1 MNIAKASIQHKV
13 ATLLASVLICVFGLM
28 YATQLQMALL
38 PDMEMPMAVV
48 ACYYNG
54 ANPSDIEELVTRPLE
69 GAIMSVQ
76 GVDEIS
82 STSSDGVS
90 QIQITYVE
98 GTDLDIAATK
108 LREQFDRV
116 SLPED
121 AMDPVI
127 INMNLSELMPT
138 AMIALMGEDLAR
150 LQTLA
155 DDVVVP
161 ALERINGV
169 AQVTVNGGVE
179 QQIAVELDA
188 TRAAGYGL
196 STSYVSQ
203 FLAGQNLIYP
213 GGSLDNGSKKLTVST
228 DAKFRTVEDVRNM
241 ILSLPTGGAVRLGEV
256 AVVTLE
262 DKDMSAIAK
271 SGKDACVVLQ
281 VSKQSSANEVY
292 VSEKIIERLEELKPD
307 NPNLRYAAPYLASDY
322 INQTVDAAYQNI
334 LQGVLMAAIVVLLFL
349 RRGGATLTIAVSMPI
364 CILTVLLLMHVF
376 GLTLNMMSLGGIAM
390 GVGMIVD
397 NSIVVLENI
406 YRFSAD
412 GHNRES
418 ACVEGTKE
426 VISSVVASTLTT
438 EAVFVPLALTGGMA
452 GQLFKDFCLTIA
464 SLIFASLVISLT
476 LVPLLCWFT
485 LDEEKV
491 RRRREK
497 LAGRKPGPLK
507 RLTEKLNAFYLK
519 ILDFF
524 VRHLFLGMAASFALV
539 VLFGVTLV
547 NTKMVLIPDMD
558 EGQVTLS
565 IRMPIG
571 SQLSETAAIADRVS
585 AVAEGEVPE
594 IEQMFYI
601 ASNESVTMMLDIGS
615 KSRRQRSSNDVAV
628 NLREALADVAGC
640 EITVSASDSQALM
653 GGGGDIAVKISGDD
667 YDTLEFLANDLIS
680 QISALPDAVNVDSS
694 LSDEVPQVKVAVNR
708 EAAARYGLTAAAI
721 GGAVRSELTGS
732 TATRVTIN
740 GRELEVVVRG
750 SGAAS
755 ESLDALKS
763 MGVPTAMGG
772 TVPLGAVADVTIE
785 QAPQTITRSNQ
796 TRQVTI
802 SGDSVSGDTAAMT
815 KAIWEI
821 LDQYTFPQGYA
832 VETDGSYESMIESFT
847 DLLLALAAA
856 LLLVYFVLAVQF
868 ESFLMPVM
876 VMLILPVAFT
886 GSLFGLPVTGRDLSM
901 LSLVSIIML
910 AGTVVNSSI
919 ILVEYIK
926 IRRRMGEDRR
936 TAILHACPLRVR
948 PILMTTLTTILAM
961 VPMALEIG
969 DTNEM
974 MSDMGITMIAGMV
987 ISTVVTLVFT
997 PVYYSVIDSFGSLFR
1012 RKDKGEK
1019 PRKPLFGRRG
1029 GEEALPAAPEA
1040 APAGPAEA
1048 PQTPGPETAL
1058 TEKT

>member
-1 MNIAKASIQHKV
+1 MSIARASIQHKV
-13 ATLLASVLICVFGLM
+13 ATILASILICVFGLM
-28 YATQLQMALL
+28 FMSQLQMALL

-48 ACYYNG
+48 ACYYTG
-54 ANPSDIEELVTRPLE
+54 ASPSDIEELVTRPLE
-69 GAIMSVQ
+69 GAIMSVP

-127 INMNLSELMPT
+127 INMNLSALMPT
-138 AMIALMGEDLAR
+138 AMIALVGEDLSQ
-150 LQTLA
+150 LQSMAEDL
-155 DDVVVP
+155 VVP

-169 AQVTVNGGVE
+169 AQVTVNGGVS
-179 QQIAVELDA
+179 QQIAVELDP

-196 STSYVSQ
+196 SASYVSQ

-213 GGSLDNGSKKLTVST
+213 GGSLENGSKKLTVST
-228 DAKFRTVEDVRNM
+228 DAKFQTVDDVRNM

-256 AVVTLE
+256 AHVALE
-262 DKDMSAIAK
+262 DKDMDAMAK
-271 SGKDACVVLQ
+271 SGESACVVLQ
-281 VSKQSSANEVY
+281 VSKQSAANEVY
-292 VSEKIIERLEELKPD
+292 VSEQVVKRLESLQAD
-307 NPNLRYAAPYLASDY
+307 NPSLRWSAPYLASDY

-334 LQGVLMAAIVVLLFL
+334 LQGVLLAALVVLLFL

-364 CILTVLLLMHVF
+364 CILTVFVLMRAF
-376 GLTLNMMSLGGIAM
+376 NLTLNMMSLGGIAM

-406 YRFSAD
+406 YRFSAE
-412 GHNRES
+412 GHDRQS
-418 ACVEGTKE
+418 ACIEGTKE
-426 VISSVVASTLTT
+426 VTSSVLASTLTT

-452 GQLFKDFCLTIA
+452 GMMFKDFCLTIA

-476 LVPLLCWFT
+476 LVPLLCYFT

-491 RRRREK
+491 RRRQEK
-497 LAGRKPGPLK
+497 LAGKRPGPLK
-507 RLTEKLNAFYLK
+507 KLTGKISAFYLK
-519 ILDFF
+519 TLDFF
-524 VRHLFLGMAASFALV
+524 VHHLFLGMAASFALV
-539 VLFGVTLV
+539 ILFGVTLV
-547 NTKMVLIPDMD
+547 NTRMVLVPDMD
-558 EGQVTLS
+558 QGMVNLS
-565 IRMPIG
+565 ISMPIG
-571 SQLSETAAIADRVS
+571 SQLNETSVIADRVS
-585 AVAEGEVPE
+585 AITEETVPE
-594 IEQMFYI
+594 IEEMFYI
-601 ASNESVTMMLDIGS
+601 ASNESVTMMMDVGS
-615 KSRRQRSSNDVAV
+615 KSQRQRSSNDIAQA
-628 NLREALADVAGC
+628 LRAALKDVAGC
-640 EITVSASDSQALM
+640 EITVSASDSEAMM
-653 GGGGDIAVKISGDD
+653 GGGGDIAVNIEGDD
-667 YDTLEFLANDLIS
+667 YDTLEFLANDLIT
-680 QISALPDAVNVDSS
+680 QIEALPDAVNVKSS

-708 EAAARYGLTAAAI
+708 EAAAQYGLTAAAI
-721 GGAVRSELTGS
+721 GQAVRSELTGS
-732 TATRVTIN
+732 TATKVTIN
-740 GRELEVVVRG
+740 SRELDVVVRG
-750 SGAAS
+750 GGAAAR
-755 ESLDALKS
+755 SLDALKS
-763 MGVPTAMGG
+763 MGVPSAMGG
-772 TVPLGAVADVTIE
+772 TVPLGSVANVAIE
-785 QAPQTITRSNQ
+785 QAPQTIVRSNQ

-802 SGDSVSGDTAAMT
+802 SGDSVSGDTAALT
-815 KAIWEI
+815 AAIWAI
-821 LDQYTFPQGYA
+821 LNDYTFPQGYS
-832 VETDGSYESMIESFT
+832 VETDGAYETMIESFT
-847 DLLLALAAA
+847 DLLIALAAA

-926 IRRRMGEDRR
+926 IRRARGEDRE

-961 VPMALEIG
+961 VPMAMGIG
-969 DTNEM
+969 ETNEM

-997 PVYYSVIDSFGSLFR
+997 PVYYSVIDNLSHVFR
-1012 RKDKGEK
+1012 RKDKNK
-1019 PRKPLFGRRG
+1019 PRKPLFGRG
-1029 GEEALPAAPEA
+1029 GRQEKLPEA
-1040 APAGPAEA
+1040 APETTAPQPEAVPAET
-1048 PQTPGPETAL
+1048 TP
-1058 TEKT
+1058 

>member
-1 MNIAKASIQHKV
+1 MSIAKASIQHKV
-13 ATLLASVLICVFGLM
+13 ATLLASILICVFGLM
-28 YATQLQMALL
+28 FATQLQMALM
-38 PDMEMPMAVV
+38 PEMEMPMAVV
-48 ACYYNG
+48 ACYYTG
-54 ANPSDIEELVTRPLE
+54 ASPSDIEELVTRPLE
-69 GAIMSVQ
+69 SAIMSVQ

-90 QIQITYVE
+90 QIQITYE
-98 GTDLDIAATK
+98 DGTDLDIAATK

-127 INMNLSELMPT
+127 INMNLSALMPT
-138 AMIALMGEDLAR
+138 AMVALMGEDLAQ

-179 QQIAVELDA
+179 QQIAVELDP

-213 GGSLDNGSKKLTVST
+213 GGSLENGAKKLTVST
-228 DAKFRTVEDVRNM
+228 DAKFQTVDDVANM
-241 ILSLPTGGAVRLGEV
+241 ILSLPTGGAVRLAEV
-256 AVVTLE
+256 AKVTLE
-262 DKDMSAIAK
+262 DKDMDAMAK
-271 SGKDACVVLQ
+271 SGEDACVVLQ
-281 VSKQSSANEVY
+281 VSKQSSANEVS
-292 VSEKIIERLEELKPD
+292 VSEQVIKRLEGLKVD
-307 NPNLRYAAPYLASDY
+307 NPSLRYATPYLASDY

-334 LQGVLMAAIVVLLFL
+334 LQGVLLAAIVVLLFL

-364 CILTVLLLMHVF
+364 CILTVFVLMNAF
-376 GLTLNMMSLGGIAM
+376 DLTLNMMSLGGIAM

-412 GHNRES
+412 GHDRQS
-418 ACVEGTKE
+418 ACIEGTKE
-426 VISSVVASTLTT
+426 VTSSVVASTLTT

-452 GQLFKDFCLTIA
+452 GMMFRDFCLTIA

-476 LVPLLCWFT
+476 LVPLLCYFT

-491 RRRREK
+491 RRRAEK
-497 LAGRKPGPLK
+497 KAGKQSGFLQRFEE
-507 RLTEKLNAFYLK
+507 RISAIYLK
-519 ILDFF
+519 ILNYF
-524 VRHLFLGMAASFALV
+524 VRHLFQGMLVSCALV
-539 VLFGVTLV
+539 VLFGITLM

-558 EGQVTLS
+558 QGTVNLS
-565 IRMPIG
+565 IEMPIG
-571 SQLSETAAIADRVS
+571 SQLNETAAIADRVS
-585 AVAEGEVPE
+585 SIVEAETPE

-601 ASNESVTMMLDIGS
+601 ASNESVTMMMDIGA
-615 KSRRQRSSNDVAV
+615 KSQRTRSSNDIAV
-628 NLREALADVAGC
+628 NLRSALQDIAGC
-640 EITVSASDSQALM
+640 EITVSTSDSEAMM
-653 GGGGDIAVKISGDD
+653 GGGGDIAVVISGDD
-667 YDTLEFLANDLIS
+667 YGTLEFLANDLIS
-680 QISALPDAVNVDSS
+680 QIAALPDAVNVQSS
-694 LSDEVPQVKVAVNR
+694 LSDEVPQVKVRVNR
-708 EAAARYGLTAAAI
+708 ESAAQYGLTAAAI

-732 TATRVTIN
+732 TATRVTLS
-740 GRELEVVVRG
+740 GRELDVVVRG

-755 ESLDALKS
+755 KSLDALKS
-763 MGVPTAMGG
+763 MAVPSAMGG
-772 TVPLGAVADVTIE
+772 TVPLGSVADVSIE

-802 SGDSVSGDTAAMT
+802 SGDSVSGDTAAMAS
-815 KAIWEI
+815 AIWEI
-821 LDQYTFPQGYA
+821 LNNYTFPQGYA
-832 VETDGSYESMIESFT
+832 VETDGSYETMMESFS

-876 VMLILPVAFT
+876 IMLILPVAFT
-886 GSLFGLPVTGRDLSM
+886 GSLFGLPLTGRDLSM

-926 IRRRMGEDRR
+926 IRRARGEDRE

-961 VPMALEIG
+961 VPMAMGIG
-969 DTNEM
+969 ETNEM
-974 MSDMGITMIAGMV
+974 MSDMGITMISGMV
-987 ISTVVTLVFT
+987 ISTIVTLVFT
-997 PVYYSVIDSFGSLFR
+997 PVYYSVIDNLSRIFSRNKGGKKPGQKPGRPKLFR
-1012 RKDKGEK
+1012 RKMET
-1019 PRKPLFGRRG
+1019 
-1029 GEEALPAAPEA
+1029 
-1040 APAGPAEA
+1040 PAEA
-1048 PQTPGPETAL
+1048 PVPAGVEAPS
-1058 TEKT
+1058 TEELPAGV

>member
-1 MNIAKASIQHKV
+1 MSIAKASIQHKV
-13 ATLLASVLICVFGLM
+13 ATLLASILICVFGLM
-28 YATQLQMALL
+28 FATQIQMALM
-38 PDMEMPMAVV
+38 PEMEMPMAVV
-48 ACYYNG
+48 ACYYTG
-54 ANPSDIEELVTRPLE
+54 ASPSDIEELVTRPLE
-69 GAIMSVQ
+69 SAIMSVQ

-90 QIQITYVE
+90 QIQITYE
-98 GTDLDIAATK
+98 DGTDLDIAATK

-127 INMNLSELMPT
+127 INMNLSALMPT
-138 AMIALMGEDLAR
+138 AMVALMGEDLAQ

-179 QQIAVELDA
+179 QQIAVELDP

-213 GGSLDNGSKKLTVST
+213 GGSLENGAKKLTVST
-228 DAKFRTVEDVRNM
+228 DAKFQTVDDVANM
-241 ILSLPTGGAVRLGEV
+241 ILSLPTGGAVRLAEV
-256 AVVTLE
+256 AKVTLE
-262 DKDMSAIAK
+262 DKDMDAMAK
-271 SGKDACVVLQ
+271 SGEDACVVLQ
-281 VSKQSSANEVY
+281 VSKQSSANEVS
-292 VSEKIIERLEELKPD
+292 VSEQVIKRLEGLKVD
-307 NPNLRYAAPYLASDY
+307 NPSLRYATPYLASDY

-334 LQGVLMAAIVVLLFL
+334 LQGVLLAAIVVLLFL

-364 CILTVLLLMHVF
+364 CILTVFVLMNAF
-376 GLTLNMMSLGGIAM
+376 DLTLNMMSLGGIAM

-412 GHNRES
+412 GHDRQS
-418 ACVEGTKE
+418 ACIEGTKE
-426 VISSVVASTLTT
+426 VTSSVVASTLTT

-452 GQLFKDFCLTIA
+452 GMMFRDFCLTIA

-476 LVPLLCWFT
+476 LVPLLCYFT

-491 RRRREK
+491 RRRAEK
-497 LAGRKPGPLK
+497 KAGKQSGFLQRFEE
-507 RLTEKLNAFYLK
+507 RISAIYLK
-519 ILDFF
+519 ILNYF
-524 VRHLFLGMAASFALV
+524 VRHLFQGMLVSCALV
-539 VLFGVTLV
+539 VLFGITLM

-558 EGQVTLS
+558 QGTVNLS
-565 IRMPIG
+565 IEMPIG
-571 SQLSETAAIADRVS
+571 SQLNETAAIADRVS
-585 AVAEGEVPE
+585 SIVEAETPE

-601 ASNESVTMMLDIGS
+601 ASNESVTMMMDIGA
-615 KSRRQRSSNDVAV
+615 KSQRTRSSNDIAV
-628 NLREALADVAGC
+628 NLRSALQDIAGC
-640 EITVSASDSQALM
+640 EITVSTSDSEAMM
-653 GGGGDIAVKISGDD
+653 GGGGDIAVVISGDD
-667 YDTLEFLANDLIS
+667 YGTLEFLANDLIS
-680 QISALPDAVNVDSS
+680 QIAALPDAVNVQSS
-694 LSDEVPQVKVAVNR
+694 LSDEVPQVKVRVNR
-708 EAAARYGLTAAAI
+708 ESAAQYGLTAAAI

-732 TATRVTIN
+732 TATRVTLS
-740 GRELEVVVRG
+740 GRELDVVVRG

-755 ESLDALKS
+755 KSLDALKS
-763 MGVPTAMGG
+763 MAVPSAMGG
-772 TVPLGAVADVTIE
+772 TVPLGSVADVSIE

-815 KAIWEI
+815 SAIWEI
-821 LDQYTFPQGYA
+821 LNNYTFPQGYA
-832 VETDGSYESMIESFT
+832 VETDGSYETMMESFS

-876 VMLILPVAFT
+876 IMLILPVAFT
-886 GSLFGLPVTGRDLSM
+886 GSLFGLPLTGRDLSM

-926 IRRRMGEDRR
+926 IRRARGEDRE

-961 VPMALEIG
+961 VPMAMGIG
-969 DTNEM
+969 ETNEM
-974 MSDMGITMIAGMV
+974 MSDMGITMISGMV
-987 ISTVVTLVFT
+987 ISTIVTLVFT
-997 PVYYSVIDSFGSLFR
+997 PVYYSVIDNLSRIFSRNKGGKKPGQKPGRPKLFR
-1012 RKDKGEK
+1012 RKMET
-1019 PRKPLFGRRG
+1019 
-1029 GEEALPAAPEA
+1029 
-1040 APAGPAEA
+1040 PAEA
-1048 PQTPGPETAL
+1048 PVPAGVEAPSTKELPAGV
-1058 TEKT
+1058 

>member
-1 MNIAKASIQHKV
+1 MSIARASIQHKV
-13 ATLLASVLICVFGLM
+13 ATILASILICVFGLM
-28 YATQLQMALL
+28 FSTQLQMALL

-48 ACYYNG
+48 ACYYTG

-69 GAIMSVQ
+69 GAIMSVP

-82 STSSDGVS
+82 SSSSDGVS

-108 LREQFDRV
+108 LREQFDMV

-127 INMNLSELMPT
+127 INMNLSALMPT
-138 AMIALMGEDLAR
+138 AMIALVGEDLSQ

-155 DDVVVP
+155 EDLVVP

-169 AQVTVNGGVE
+169 AQVTVNGGVS

-196 STSYVSQ
+196 SASYVSQ

-213 GGSLDNGSKKLTVST
+213 GGSLENGSKKLTVST
-228 DAKFRTVEDVRNM
+228 DAKFQTVDDVRNM

-256 AVVTLE
+256 ANVTLE
-262 DKDMSAIAK
+262 DKDMDAMAK
-271 SGKDACVVLQ
+271 SGESACVVLQ
-281 VSKQSSANEVY
+281 VSKQSAANEVY
-292 VSEKIIERLEELKPD
+292 VSEQVVKRLDSLKAD
-307 NPNLRYAAPYLASDY
+307 NPSLHWSAPYLASDY

-334 LQGVLMAAIVVLLFL
+334 LQGVLLAAIVVLLFL

-364 CILTVLLLMHVF
+364 CILTVFVLMRAF
-376 GLTLNMMSLGGIAM
+376 DLTLNMMSLGGIAM

-406 YRFSAD
+406 YRFSAE
-412 GHNRES
+412 GHDRQS
-418 ACVEGTKE
+418 ACIEGTKE
-426 VISSVVASTLTT
+426 VTSSVLASTLTT

-452 GQLFKDFCLTIA
+452 GMMFKDFCLTIA

-476 LVPLLCWFT
+476 LVPLLCYFT

-491 RRRREK
+491 RRRQEK
-497 LAGRKPGPLK
+497 QAGKQPGPLK
-507 RLTEKLNAFYLK
+507 RLTGKISAFYLK
-519 ILDFF
+519 TLDFF

-547 NTKMVLIPDMD
+547 NTKMVLVPDMD
-558 EGQVTLS
+558 QGMVNLS
-565 IRMPIG
+565 ISMPIG
-571 SQLSETAAIADRVS
+571 SQLNETSVIADRVS
-585 AVAEGEVPE
+585 AITEETVPE
-594 IEQMFYI
+594 IQEMFYI

-615 KSRRQRSSNDVAV
+615 KSQRQRSSNDIAQALRAAV
-628 NLREALADVAGC
+628 RDVAGC
-640 EITVSASDSQALM
+640 EITVSASDASAMM
-653 GGGGDIAVKISGDD
+653 GGGGDIAVNIEGDD
-667 YDTLEFLANDLIS
+667 YDTLEFLAGDLIS
-680 QISALPDAVNVDSS
+680 QIEALPDAVNVKSS
-694 LSDEVPQVKVAVNR
+694 LSDEVPQVKVTVNR
-708 EAAARYGLTAAAI
+708 EAAAQYGLTAAAI
-721 GGAVRSELTGS
+721 GQAVRSELTGS
-732 TATRVTIN
+732 TATKVTIN
-740 GRELEVVVRG
+740 SRELDVVVRG
-750 SGAAS
+750 GGAAAR
-755 ESLDALKS
+755 SLDALKS
-763 MGVPTAMGG
+763 MGVPSAMGG
-772 TVPLGAVADVTIE
+772 TVPLGSVATVAIE
-785 QAPQTITRSNQ
+785 QAPQTIVRSNQ

-802 SGDSVSGDTAAMT
+802 SGDSVSGDTAALT
-815 KAIWEI
+815 TAIWGI
-821 LDQYTFPQGYA
+821 LNGYTFPQGYS
-832 VETDGSYESMIESFT
+832 VETDGSYETMMESFG
-847 DLLLALAAA
+847 DLLIALAAA

-926 IRRRMGEDRR
+926 IRRARGEDRQ

-961 VPMALEIG
+961 VPMAMGIG
-969 DTNEM
+969 ETNEM

-997 PVYYSVIDSFGSLFR
+997 PVYYSVIDNLSHLFR

-1019 PRKPLFGRRG
+1019 PPKKPRKPLFGRRG
-1029 GEEALPAAPEA
+1029 KNEPLPAPEA
-1040 APAGPAEA
+1040 PAPEPEAVPAE
-1048 PQTPGPETAL
+1048 TT
-1058 TEKT
+1058 